1 MTIDA
6 VNLFLDV
13 YGLAAIFFVMLAKSV
28 GLPIPI
34 PADALMLTA
43 SARVAS
49 GRFPFIYTFVA
60 LLVALVAGGLVQFL
74 LVRGP
79 GRGLIYRYGRY
90 MGLTSQRLDNASAK
104 LGRGNPF
111 TIGLAVLTPGIR
123 SITVVGCGI
132 ANVPTKRFAVGLV
145 LGNTMFLALH
155 FLIGYLGGLA
165 LSAVGT
171 QLPIGAV
178 VIGIVVLLVLGFTVW
193 YVIRRRKA
201 PQASTAETL
210 AAAVGA
216 WHEATCPVCLAL
228 GATDRLDVSLWHDHD
243 HALHTHTIP

>member
-1 MTIDA
+1 MTLDA
-6 VNLFLDV
+6 LNLFLDV
-13 YGLAAIFFVMLAKSV
+13 YGLAAIFIVMLGKSV

-49 GRFPFIYTFVA
+49 GNFSPITTFVA
-60 LLVALVAGGLVQFL
+60 LLFALVVGGLAQFL
-74 LVRGP
+74 MVRGP

-90 MGLTSQRLDNASAK
+90 FGLTSQRLDNAGARLSK
-104 LGRGNPF
+104 GGVL

-132 ANVPTKRFAVGLV
+132 ANVPTRKFAMGLV
-145 LGNTMFLALH
+145 LGNVLFLGLH
-155 FLIGYLGGLA
+155 FLLGYFGGLA
-165 LSAVGT
+165 LSAIGS

-178 VIGIVVLLVLGFTVW
+178 IVVAVLLLVAGLGVW
-193 YVIRRRKA
+193 FLIRRRQS
-201 PQASTAETL
+201 PTATATETL
-210 AAAVGA
+210 AAAAGA

-228 GATDRLDVSLWHDHD
+228 GASERLDASIWHDHD
-243 HALHTHTIP
+243 AVLHTTP